1 MSPIGNITSRIY
13 STLGSDNSLV
23 PLFIKDTANSM
34 GLTAGAYVTG
44 DKLESKNR
52 FIDEFGTQAIWIL
65 GIPVYKKAIDLTL
78 YKAFGIDH
86 KFDVRNFKNKEILEK
101 SKEYAKEILPKL
113 NKSIEKASKLK
124 NTTKALSMTKF
135 AAATLLTIGSYLGLT
150 NYRQNL
156 IKEDAKKEI
165 LEKYNGHN
173 KPSMDAFVK
182 NPDQKPSFEAFFN
195 GKKHN
200 KQPSFTGLQDFIF
213 NPVKNLMIVDAAIS
227 GQRIIKSTDNQDRL
241 GFIIKEGGFWAFMYL
256 AKKPIQEFLERKVA
270 VKHELPINL
279 DSTVIESD
287 RLKSTL
293 NTKKMLTDLEAFA
306 KKKTDIEI
314 YDFILNKD
322 NKNNIVI
329 EMAEKCDVIPTI
341 KQNWVQKLLG
351 KTPDG
356 HREIDVRKYIDIEE
370 VKNIKNKLE
379 ALNNACEKHVN
390 AAKDKDKAFE
400 QFMQKIKTLKRTST
414 FKNMAICIGALGVAV
429 PAIMVALRYLK
440 KDNLEF
446 KVKEDL
452 EKQMIANG
460 EISQT

>member
-1 MSPIGNITSRIY
+1 MSTVGNITSRIY

-52 FIDEFGTQAIWIL
+52 LIDEFGTQAIWL
-65 GIPVYKKAIDLTL
+65 FGIPVYKKGIDLTL
-78 YKAFGIDH
+78 YKAFGIDN

-113 NKSIEKASKLK
+113 NKSIEKASKFEK
-124 NTTKALSMTKF
+124 TTKALSMTKF
-135 AAATLLTIGSYLGLT
+135 AAATLLTIGTYLGLT
-150 NYRQNL
+150 NYRQKL

-165 LEKYNGHN
+165 LEKYNGRN

-182 NPDQKPSFEAFFN
+182 NPAQKPSFEAFFK

-227 GQRIIKSTDNQDRL
+227 GQRIIKSTDDQDRL

-256 AKKPIQEFLERKVA
+256 AKKPIQEILERKSP
-270 VKHELPINL
+270 LPINL

-287 RLKSTL
+287 RLKNIL
-293 NTKKMLTDLEAFA
+293 NTKNMTDDLKAFA
-306 KKKTDIEI
+306 ENKTDVAI
-314 YDFILNKD
+314 YDFILDKK

-329 EMAEKCDVIPTI
+329 EMAEKCNIVPTI

-356 HREIDVRKYIDIEE
+356 HRDIDVRKYIDIEE
-370 VKNIKNKLE
+370 VKGIHAKLT
-379 ALNNACEKHVN
+379 ALNNACEEHVN
-390 AAKDKDKAFE
+390 KAVDKDEAFK
-400 QFMQKIKTLKRTST
+400 QFMQKIKTLKRYST
-414 FKNMAICIGALGVAV
+414 LKNMAICIGALGVAV
-429 PAIMVALRYLK
+429 PALMVALRYLK

-452 EKQMIANG
+452 EKQMIAKG